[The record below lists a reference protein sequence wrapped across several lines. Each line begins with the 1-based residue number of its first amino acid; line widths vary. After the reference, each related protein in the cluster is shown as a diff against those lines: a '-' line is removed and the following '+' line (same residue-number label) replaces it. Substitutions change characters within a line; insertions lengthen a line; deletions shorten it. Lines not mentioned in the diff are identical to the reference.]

1 MHTFEE
7 AEGLVPEAESS
18 NQPVECQLF
27 LGNKGRHKTE
37 VTTQIVR
44 EEQAIKRLSQAKF
57 KLESLILAQNQ
68 RWRRD

>member
-1 MHTFEE
+1 VHTFEE

-44 EEQAIKRLSQAKF
+44 EEQAIKG
-57 KLESLILAQNQ
+57 SLKRI
-68 RWRRD
+68 